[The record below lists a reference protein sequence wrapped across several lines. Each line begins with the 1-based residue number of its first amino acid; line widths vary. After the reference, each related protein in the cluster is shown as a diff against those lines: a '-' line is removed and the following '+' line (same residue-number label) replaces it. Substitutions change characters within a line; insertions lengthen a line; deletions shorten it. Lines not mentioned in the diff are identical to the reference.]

1 MSPAEM
7 REHHAIEGNQ
17 ASREIKDPLADAAM
31 VAAAVTP
38 IVEVVAETVA
48 GIEAAGKGADEEF
61 KWRIKSLR

>member
-17 ASREIKDPLADAAM
+17 ASRGIKDPLADAAM

>member
-17 ASREIKDPLADAAM
+17 ASRGIKDPLADAAM
-31 VAAAVTP
+31 VAAVTP